1 MSLFTFI
8 VIAKIALHPDALAAF
23 LPVAAA
29 DASDSL
35 AKEAGCIAFNIL
47 VPEDDETY
55 VVFHEIYR
63 DRAAFDLHLTQPH
76 FHVFERDAEHL
87 MIGKPEITFYSAYS
101 S

>member
-1 MSLFTFI
+1 MSVSTFV
-8 VIAKIALHPDALAAF
+8 VIARIVLHPGARAAF

-29 DASDSL
+29 DARDSL

-47 VPEDDETY
+47 VPEDDES
-55 VVFHEIYR
+55 YR

-76 FHVFERDAEHL
+76 FHAFERDAEHL
-87 MIGKPEITFYSAYS
+87 MVGKPEINFFGAYS

>member
-47 VPEDDETY
+47 IPEDDETY